1 MDWFRIRHT
10 VGMYL
15 CSTAIKRAAYLKK
28 HDILY
33 HIGDNCMTMFRKIP
47 LYPKLISFGDN
58 VWIASQVSFIT
69 HDVIHRMLNSK
80 TIGDAHFQEYLGC
93 IDIKDN
99 VFIGSNTIILPNVS
113 IGSNVIIGA
122 GSLINKDIPDGGV
135 YAGVPAKYIC
145 SFEEFVEKRKKYP
158 PIKIKKM
165 KNRQLSS
172 QTEEACWQRFY
183 EQEKRRNGE

>member
-1 MDWFRIRHT
+1 
-10 VGMYL
+10 MYL

-69 HDVIHRMLNSK
+69 HDVIHRMLNK
-80 TIGDAHFQEYLGC
+80 TAGDVHFQEYLGC

-99 VFIGSNTIILPNVS
+99 VFIGSNSTILPNVS
-113 IGSNVIIGA
+113 VGPNTIIAA
-122 GSLINKDIPDGGV
+122 GSVVNRSIPGDGV
-135 YAGVPAKYIC
+135 YGGVPAKYIC
-145 SFEEFVEKRKKYP
+145 SLEEFIAKRERYP
-158 PIKIKKM
+158 EISISRTKCG
-165 KNRQLSS
+165 LSS
-172 QTEEACWQRFY
+172 ETVDACWKRFM
-183 EQEKRRNGE
+183 ELNKDSKK